1 MLSSSTPLGK
11 PKHEVSAISLQ
22 KPVKPGSGSNSGM
35 LKSQQ
40 SQRSLGI
47 IKVSMILCITSDTLK
62 CRSFLA
68 QLGARMRNLRPCD
81 NGKFPFQF
89 DLRGQSVRAC
99 TV

>member
-1 MLSSSTPLGK
+1 M
-11 PKHEVSAISLQ
+11 HNYDISLV
-22 KPVKPGSGSNSGM
+22 PRPDGPGDEATVICTHYD
-35 LKSQQ
+35 L
-40 SQRSLGI
+40 
-47 IKVSMILCITSDTLK
+47 TSDTLK

-68 QLGARMRNLRPCD
+68 QLGARMRNLRSCD